1 MTRFSRHIILL
12 VVALL
17 GVMAFMSFRG
27 RKETV
32 LAGYTETAAKPAT
45 MEPQAKPQTLPA
57 NIPPPPSPMKRLEAV
72 LAQLATAKDGNTNRT
87 LLAELRQF
95 LDSLPVEIASRE
107 VQSFLAASKDAPTK
121 LDVTVKPGGLL
132 GDASSLRVFLLDY
145 LGQIDRPAAGVLA
158 TQTLSRY
165 TTPDEWAVS
174 LRNYAW
180 ANPGPARDGYLQAK
194 SRELLSNLEWL
205 KNPSAGFLEAFD
217 AIVYAHGTVLAPE
230 LAGLVRDKAN
240 RATAHAAYLTLDRLT
255 LAEPSAMFT
264 QLVEQPNLMEGREQ
278 TRANFL
284 ARADV
289 REAEQRVVLERYLLD
304 PARTGQEL
312 ATFAGLYPNANY
324 MISNNLLTPTVT
336 PKHEDLVAHDRAA
349 LETVREWQKDGRFRD
364 LKPYLETIQTKLE
377 GFVQQAAANP

>member
-1 MTRFSRHIILL
+1 MNRFSRYLVLL
-12 VVALL
+12 IAALA
-17 GVMAFMSFRG
+17 VITFMSTLW
-27 RKETV
+27 RKQSIPTDH
-32 LAGYTETAAKPAT
+32 AGSSRQSPAT
-45 MEPQAKPQTLPA
+45 KPVANAPTLHLDTALPPA
-57 NIPPPPSPMKRLEAV
+57 PAERLDEV
-72 LAQLATAKDGNTNRT
+72 LAQLAGAQDGNTNRQ

-95 LDSLPVEIASRE
+95 LDSLPVKIASRE
-107 VQSFLAASKDAPTK
+107 VQNFLAASKDAPTK

-158 TQTLSRY
+158 AQVLSSY

-180 ANPGPARDGYLQAK
+180 ANPGPAGDGYLQSK
-194 SRELLSNLEWL
+194 SRELLSNPEWL

-217 AIVYAHGTVLAPE
+217 TIVYAHGTVLAPE
-230 LAGLVRDKAN
+230 LAGLVRDKEH
-240 RATAHAAYLTLDRLT
+240 RATAHAAYLTLDRLM
-255 LAEPSAMFT
+255 LAEPAAMFT
-264 QLVEQPNLMEGREQ
+264 QLVQQPNLMQGREQ

-289 REAEQRVVLERYLLD
+289 RELEQRAVLEQYLLD
-304 PARTGQEL
+304 PARTAQEL
-312 ATFAGLYPNANY
+312 ATFAGLYPNANF

-336 PKHEDLVAHDRAA
+336 PKHEELAAHDRAA
-349 LETVREWQKDGRFRD
+349 LETVRAWQNDGRFGK
-364 LKPYLETIQTKLE
+364 LKPHLEMIRTRLE